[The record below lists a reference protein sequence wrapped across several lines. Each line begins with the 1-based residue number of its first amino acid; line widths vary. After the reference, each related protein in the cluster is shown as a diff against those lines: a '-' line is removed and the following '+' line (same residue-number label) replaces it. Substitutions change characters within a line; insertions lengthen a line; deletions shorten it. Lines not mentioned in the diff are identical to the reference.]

1 MKKTSYKTSYKIR
14 FNEAKTVKAV
24 NAILDAIDAN
34 GGYCPCQGE
43 KKPSTKCHC
52 AAFRKS
58 AIGEVCYCGI
68 YGKQAKDTKKKGA
81 K

>member
-1 MKKTSYKTSYKIR
+1 MKKASYKIR
-14 FNEAKTVKAV
+14 FNPKTTVKTI
-24 NAILDAIDAN
+24 NKTLDAIDNA

-52 AAFRKS
+52 AAFRK
-58 AIGEVCYCGI
+58 ADIGEVCYCGI
-68 YGKQAKDTKKKGA
+68 YVKMAKDAKKKGA

>member
-1 MKKTSYKTSYKIR
+1 MKGLTMKNTSYKIR

-24 NAILDAIDAN
+24 NAILDAIDAK
-34 GGYCPCQGE
+34 GGYCPCQV
-43 KKPSTKCHC
+43 KSASTKCHC

-58 AIGEVCYCGI
+58 DIGEVCYCGI
-68 YGKQAKDTKKKGA
+68 YVKVAKDAKKKGA

>member
-1 MKKTSYKTSYKIR
+1 MKKTSYKIR
-14 FNEAKTVKAV
+14 FNPAKTVKAV
-24 NAILDAIDAN
+24 NSMLDAIDAC

-58 AIGEVCYCGI
+58 DIGEVCYCSI
-68 YGKQAKDTKKKGA
+68 YVKVAKDAKKKGA

>member
-1 MKKTSYKTSYKIR
+1 MPARKFAYKIR
-14 FNEAKTVKAV
+14 FNPATTVAKI

-34 GGYCPCQGE
+34 GGFCPCQGE

-58 AIGEVCYCGI
+58 DIGEVCYCGI
-68 YGKQAKDTKKKGA
+68 YVKVAKDAKKKGA